1 MSASP
6 PDNHREGNNREGDRR
21 GMLSLIGRTPLV
33 PILKINPNPNVEIY
47 AKIEKSSPGGSVK
60 DRIGLWMIEEG
71 ERSGELTE
79 GKTILEATSGNTG
92 IGLAIVAAV
101 KGYPILLAMSEGVS
115 VERRKILAALGAEF
129 LLTPADRG
137 TDGAIERAYELVAE
151 QPDRFFMPD
160 QFNNPANVLAHYHTT
175 APEIWEQTQGRITH
189 FVATMGTTGTL
200 MGCSKRFRELNPKI
214 RTIGVEPFLGHRI
227 QGLKNLKEAYIP
239 GIYDA
244 AGHDE
249 KVNIED
255 EAAYEMARRLAREE
269 GLLVGMSS
277 GAAMHVAC
285 ELAAGIESGVIVT
298 ILADGGDRYLSTPLF
313 QVAEPEAVATK
324 LHFFNSLTRRY
335 EPFEPISKDNE
346 ATIYSCGPTVH
357 RRPHLGLLRR
367 MLADDLIRRTLE
379 FAGYEVKHVV
389 SITDMDDNTI
399 QEAEQTG
406 EPMTDLCARHEA
418 EFHEDLKALNV
429 KPAHV
434 YARSSEC
441 VDEMIG
447 LARTLVEKGYAYEKL
462 NSVYFNIGRV
472 KTYGEVS
479 GKDLGKIRIGAT
491 VDLERYDKEDPRD
504 FTLLRRSTLSEMRK
518 GLGHKTE
525 WGNVRPSW
533 HVQCSAMARA
543 HLGDSFDIHTGSVDL
558 IFPHH
563 ENELA
568 QSRALSGKPQ
578 ARFWLHSELVL
589 AGGKKMTYAEGTRV
603 TLPDLLDRGYSAREV
618 RFFLLQTHYR
628 QPVHLT
634 DERLDAARTS
644 LQRLD
649 DSIANLAKVT
659 NEGPRSM
666 DVEGWIGEMKEGFHT
681 AIFDDINISAALAAL
696 FSLVRKVN
704 YLMNQGRLCRYDAE
718 DVQAAFCMVEEVLGI
733 LPLQEEAE
741 ELPDD
746 IRDLVHQRDKAREK
760 KDFTLADR
768 IRDDLAKRGYVVE
781 DVPGGTRVKRRNG
794 LPRDP

>member
-1 MSASP
+1 
-6 PDNHREGNNREGDRR
+6 
-21 GMLSLIGRTPLV
+21 MLSLIGNTPLV
-33 PILKINPNPNVEIY
+33 PIRKLNPNPNVAIC

-60 DRIGLWMIEEG
+60 DRIGLWMIEEA

-92 IGLAIVAAV
+92 IGLAMVAAV

-137 TDGAIERAYELVAE
+137 TDGAIERAYELAAE
-151 QPDRFFMPD
+151 EPDRFFMPD
-160 QFNNPANVLAHYHTT
+160 QFNNPANVLAHYHGT
-175 APEIWEQTQGRITH
+175 ALEIWEQTDGRLTH

-200 MGCSKRFRELNPKI
+200 MGCAKRFRELNPAI
-214 RTIGVEPFLGHRI
+214 RTIGVEPYLGHRI

-239 GIYDA
+239 GIYDV

-249 KVNIED
+249 TVNIED
-255 EAAYEMARRLAREE
+255 DDAYEMARRLAREE

-277 GAAMHVAC
+277 GAAMHVAY
-285 ELAAGIESGVIVT
+285 ELAGRIESGLIVVV
-298 ILADGGDRYLSTPLF
+298 LADGGDRYLSTPLF
-313 QVAEPEAVATK
+313 QVAEPEAVSVK
-324 LHFFNSLTRRY
+324 LNFFNTLTRRY
-335 EPFEPISKDNE
+335 EAFEPISKGTE
-346 ATIYSCGPTVH
+346 ATIYCCGPTVH

-379 FAGYEVKHVV
+379 SAGYEVRQVV
-389 SITDMDDNTI
+389 SITDLDDNTI
-399 QEAEQTG
+399 GEAERTG
-406 EPMTDLCARHEA
+406 EPMADLCRRHEA
-418 EFHEDLKALNV
+418 EFHEDLKALGI
-429 KPAHV
+429 KPAQV
-434 YARSSEC
+434 FVRSSES
-441 VDEMIG
+441 VEEMIA
-447 LARTLVEKGYAYEKL
+447 LTRTLIEKGYAYEKL
-462 NSVYFNIGRV
+462 NSVYFNISQA
-472 KTYGEVS
+472 KSYGEVS

-518 GLGHKTE
+518 GICYKTE

-543 HLGDSFDIHTGSVDL
+543 HLGDRFDIHTGSVDL

-568 QSRALSGKPQ
+568 QGRALSGEPQ

-589 AGGKKMTYAEGTRV
+589 AGGKKMTDAEGSRV
-603 TLPDLLDRGYSAREV
+603 TLPDLQERGYSSREV

-634 DERLDAARTS
+634 DERLEATRTS

-649 DSIANLAKVT
+649 ECAANLGNVT
-659 NEGPRSM
+659 AAGPSAVE
-666 DVEGWIGEMKEGFHT
+666 VEGWVGEMKEGFHL
-681 AIFDDINISAALAAL
+681 ALFNDMNISAALAAL

-704 YLMNQGRLCRYDAE
+704 YLMSQGRLCRNDA
-718 DVQAAFCMVEEVLGI
+718 DQVKAALQAVDEVLAI
-733 LPLQEEAE
+733 LPTEEGKPAELSDEITELVCRRDEARRAKDFRLADEIRE
-741 ELPDD
+741 EL
-746 IRDLVHQRDKAREK
+746 AS
-760 KDFTLADR
+760 
-768 IRDDLAKRGYVVE
+768 RGYVTE
-781 DVPGGTRVKRRNG
+781 DLPEGTRVKRK
-794 LPRDP
+794 DQ